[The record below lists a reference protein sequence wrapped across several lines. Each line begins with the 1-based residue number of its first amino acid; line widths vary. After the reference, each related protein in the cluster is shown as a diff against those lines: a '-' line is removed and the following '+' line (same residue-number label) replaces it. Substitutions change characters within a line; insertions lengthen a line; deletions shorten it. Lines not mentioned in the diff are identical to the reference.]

1 MKFAPNRKIQFQPA
15 LLTTHLCKQPRFCV
29 RPPARSR
36 RAGDV
41 QRLSG
46 FYVCQ
51 SGEISQ
57 PDQFCLFRVFF
68 LKLDQRVLKGK
79 EVVIGLVRAGDDVD
93 VGDCNF
99 LPIATVF

>member
-1 MKFAPNRKIQFQPA
+1 MIRNTNSLYSLRTFANNHA
-15 LLTTHLCKQPRFCV
+15 LEYV
-29 RPPARSR
+29 PPARCR